1 MALPDP
7 HPDAT
12 VVVTGASA
20 GIGEALAREL
30 AARGHGLSLVARRGP
45 LLDELAGELEDA
57 HGVEVSVHVADLG
70 EDEERLRL
78 LDELAD
84 DGREV
89 AGLCNN
95 AGIGAFGRVADHDPE
110 VEERLVRLNVL
121 ALHSLTTRLIG
132 PMVERGAGA
141 ILNVGSIFA
150 FAPIPQNASYAATKA
165 FVASLSEALHAELG
179 GTGVSCTVVSPG
191 PTRTDIFGASGA
203 PGATGF
209 GPGVIWQ
216 APEAV
221 ARAAVDA
228 MEDGRRTVVPG
239 LTNKL
244 AVLGYR
250 FTPRTPFL
258 PVARL
263 AQSRAVRRVLL
274 GEEAAGG
281 A

>member
-150 FAPIPQNASYAATKA
+150 FAPIP
-165 FVASLSEALHAELG
+165 LG
-179 GTGVSCTVVSPG
+179 G
-191 PTRTDIFGASGA
+191 GA
-203 PGATGF
+203 
-209 GPGVIWQ
+209 
-216 APEAV
+216 
-221 ARAAVDA
+221 
-228 MEDGRRTVVPG
+228 
-239 LTNKL
+239 
-244 AVLGYR
+244 
-250 FTPRTPFL
+250 
-258 PVARL
+258 
-263 AQSRAVRRVLL
+263 
-274 GEEAAGG
+274 
-281 A
+281 